1 MQDIIDAHTHTI
13 VSGHAYNSMKEMALS
28 AAAKGVQLLG
38 ITEHAPA
45 MPGTC
50 HEMYFYNLEVVDR
63 HAYGVELL
71 LGAELNILDFSGKID
86 LSEKALSRIDFA
98 IASLHEQCIVPG
110 SMAENT
116 AAVLGAISNPYVSI
130 IAHPDDGA
138 FPLDYQAIVLAAK
151 EHNVLIELNNSSL
164 KPNGHRRNAREND
177 KIILG
182 LCQKYGVSIIVDSD
196 AHVETDVG
204 NHQYAWELLHALNFP
219 EALVVNSSVEK
230 FKQFLQK
237 KS

>member
-13 VSGHAYNSMKEMALS
+13 VSGHAYSTIKEMALS
-28 AAAKGVQLLG
+28 AAAKGIQLLG

-50 HEMYFYNLEVVDR
+50 HEMYFYNLEVIDR

-71 LGAELNILDFSGKID
+71 LGAELNILDSRGTID
-86 LSEKALSRIDFA
+86 LSEKALNRIDFA
-98 IASLHEQCIVPG
+98 IASLHEQCIAPG

-116 AAVLGAISNPYVSI
+116 AAVIGAIKNPYVNI

-151 EHNVLIELNNSSL
+151 ESHVLIELNNSSL
-164 KPNGHRRNAREND
+164 KPNSHRLNAKEND

-196 AHVETDVG
+196 AHVDTGVG
-204 NHQYAWELLHALNFP
+204 NHQYAWELIHALNFP
-219 EALVVNSSVEK
+219 EELVVNSSIEK
-230 FKQFLQK
+230 FKKFLQK